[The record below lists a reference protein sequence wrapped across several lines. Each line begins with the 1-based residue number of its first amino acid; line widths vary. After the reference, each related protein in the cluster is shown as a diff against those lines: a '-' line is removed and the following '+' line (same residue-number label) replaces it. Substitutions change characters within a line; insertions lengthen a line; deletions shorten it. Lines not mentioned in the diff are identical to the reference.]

1 MPRTCSVCQH
11 PERQAIDKALAAG
24 EPLRGIARTYF
35 GTAKREDAVGRHK
48 AEHLPQT
55 VAKAEAARQVEQA
68 RGVVAEGLDVVGQL
82 RTINNITL
90 HVLKEARD
98 AKDHDIALKAI
109 DRVQRQIELQAK
121 LLGELQQEG
130 TTNIMVNAEWIEVR
144 ALLMH
149 ALGDFPEARAAVAQ
163 ALLQVDHGNR

>member
-1 MPRTCSVCQH
+1 M
-11 PERQAIDKALAAG
+11 
-24 EPLRGIARTYF
+24 
-35 GTAKREDAVGRHK
+35 
-48 AEHLPQT
+48 
-55 VAKAEAARQVEQA
+55 
-68 RGVVAEGLDVVGQL
+68 VAEGLDVVGQL

-149 ALGDFPEARAAVAQ
+149 ALGDFPEARASVAAV
-163 ALLQVDHGNR
+163 LLEMET